1 MNLLAKVFLLFSSV
15 CSPAGGAYHDAL
27 PHAGAEKERAIITV
41 QSSNRRFKKT
51 LRYLFNN
58 NQFGQRRE
66 IQSIIS
72 GFDLN
77 RDDVSTS
84 DRPVGIK
91 RNSGTTPNQGNVDL
105 RYSRFFNFT
114 ERYRLE
120 AFGEFQNLFNI
131 NRSSNSTTSRSQQN
145 TFTGELVGGLPDFK
159 ARTQSTSQESRQMQ
173 LGFKFIF

>member
-15 CSPAGGAYHDAL
+15 CSPAGGAYHHAL

-91 RNSGTTPNQGNVDL
+91 RNSGTTPNQLNANL

-114 ERYRLE
+114 ERYKLE
-120 AFGEFQNLFNI
+120 VFGEFVNLFNV
-131 NRSSNSTTSRSQQN
+131 NSVVQFTNVTVTTN
-145 TFTGELVGGLPDFK
+145 ATAGELIGALPNFK
-159 ARTQSTSQESRQMQ
+159 ARNQSTSQDSRQFQ
-173 LGFKFIF
+173 LGCKFIF